1 LRAGENLLTKAVAN
15 GDYQVRYGLRGFYL
29 LGLWKA
35 DSDSELHDPV
45 EAYKWLLLAAT
56 GGDKDADDL
65 LTELDKELS
74 KEVATE
80 ANARAVAWM
89 KENIEVD

>member
-1 LRAGENLLTKAVAN
+1 MLTKAVAN

>member
-35 DSDSELHDPV
+35 DSD
-45 EAYKWLLLAAT
+45 
-56 GGDKDADDL
+56 
-65 LTELDKELS
+65 
-74 KEVATE
+74 
-80 ANARAVAWM
+80 
-89 KENIEVD
+89 